1 MVGAI
6 GFEPTTL
13 WSQTRCATRLRYA
26 PKPTILSSRMQPPT
40 DTDRRSVLTSGIATV
55 LALLSGGCATSTA
68 PTSSVDMPGFSPV
81 PPSASDTLV
90 VPDGYE
96 AQLLYKWG
104 DPTGMEGTLPPWRPD
119 ASTTA
124 DDQALQAGM
133 HHDGMHFFPLSG
145 DGRRGL
151 LVLNHEYTD
160 ESLLH
165 ADGGRG
171 ANSLARV
178 RKSQHAMGVS
188 VIEVAAGPA
197 GWRQVLPS
205 RYARRIHGNTPIR
218 LAGPAAGAPAV
229 RTALNPAGDLV
240 LGTFANCAMGVT
252 PWGTYLTC
260 EENFHGYF
268 GGQGKA
274 GADLPASLRR
284 YGVAPGGQWVDWWQ
298 HDERFDVTRH
308 PHEANRFG
316 WVVEIDPMDPT
327 ATPVKRTALGRK
339 RQESATCTLTR
350 DGRVAVYMGDDGR
363 FEYIYKFVSRD
374 RVRPGG
380 YAANRDLLDHGTLYA
395 ARFDGDGR
403 GQWLALLPGTPGLA
417 THADVVINARGAAD
431 AAGATPMDRPEW
443 IAVHPASGE
452 VFVTLTNNTQRG
464 TPGRPGVDAANPRA
478 ANGSGHIIRWRE
490 AGADAAATSFDWD
503 LFALAGDPAVPG
515 SATRY
520 PSQRADAF
528 GSPDGLHFDSGGLLW
543 IQTDMSGQLMH
554 KGALA
559 RLGNNQMLCAN
570 IATGQIRR
578 FLTGPRGCEITGCVV
593 TPDRRTLFVNI
604 QHPGETSDDGG
615 TSGHWPDGGNSRPRS
630 AVVAV
635 RRTDGGMVG
644 T

>member
-1 MVGAI
+1 M
-6 GFEPTTL
+6 
-13 WSQTRCATRLRYA
+13 Q
-26 PKPTILSSRMQPPT
+26 QPP
-40 DTDRRSVLTSGIATV
+40 DADRRVVLTSGVAAV
-55 LALLSGGCATSTA
+55 VALLAGGCAATGGTPGA
-68 PTSSVDMPGFSPV
+68 PAADAPHTPDAPGFTPV
-81 PPSASDTLV
+81 PPSAADSLA
-90 VPDGYE
+90 VPPGYE
-96 AQLLYKWG
+96 AALLYKWG
-104 DPTGMEGTLPPWRPD
+104 DPTGMPGAMPPWRPD

-124 DDQALQAGM
+124 VDQAVQAGM
-133 HHDGMHFFPLSG
+133 HHDGMHFFPLAH
-145 DGRRGL
+145 DGQRGL

-160 ESLLH
+160 EGLLH
-165 ADGGRG
+165 GDGARG
-171 ANSLARV
+171 AHSLERV

-188 VIEVAAGPA
+188 VIEVAAGRG
-197 GWRQVLPS
+197 GWQQLLPS
-205 RYARRIHGNTPIR
+205 RHARRIHGNTPMRI
-218 LAGPAAGAPAV
+218 AGPAAGAPAM
-229 RTALNPAGDLV
+229 RTALNPAGDAV

-260 EENFHGYF
+260 EENFQGYF
-268 GGQGKA
+268 GGPGRA
-274 GADLPASLRR
+274 PADLPASLRR

-308 PHEANRFG
+308 PNEANRFG

-327 ATPVKRTALGRK
+327 STPVKRTALGRK

-395 ARFDGDGR
+395 ARFDTGGR
-403 GQWLALLPGTPGLA
+403 GQWLALQPGAPGLA
-417 THADVVINARGAAD
+417 TLADVVINARGAAD

-443 IAVHPASGE
+443 IAVHPQSGE

-464 TPGRPGVDAANPRA
+464 LPGRPAVDAANPRA
-478 ANGSGHIIRWRE
+478 GNGTGHIIRWRE
-490 AGADAAATSFDWD
+490 AGADAASTAFDWD
-503 LFALAGDPAVPG
+503 IFALAGDPAVPG
-515 SATRY
+515 SAARY
-520 PSQRADAF
+520 PTADADAF
-528 GSPDGLHFDSGGLLW
+528 GAPDGLHFDSGGLLW

-554 KGALA
+554 KGPLA

-570 IATGQIRR
+570 LATGRIRR
-578 FLTGPRGCEITGCVV
+578 FMTGPRGCEITGCVV

-615 TSGHWPDGGNSRPRS
+615 TSGHWPDGGTTRPRS
-630 AVVAV
+630 AIVAV
-635 RRTDGGMVG
+635 RRTDGGVVG